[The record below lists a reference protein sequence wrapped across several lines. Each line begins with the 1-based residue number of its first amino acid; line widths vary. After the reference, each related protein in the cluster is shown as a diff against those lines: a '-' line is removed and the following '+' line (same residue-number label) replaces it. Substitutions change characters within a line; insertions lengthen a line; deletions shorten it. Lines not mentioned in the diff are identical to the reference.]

1 MQGGGTKTKAAGRG
15 RPGVSRRVLERE
27 RDFWKKVANVV
38 DEKGVRI
45 WRALETNLT
54 QYYKL
59 LQDRESVLRTVDPLG
74 QQNMELRALLNQY
87 LSSRINTELQ
97 IPPTQLI

>member
-1 MQGGGTKTKAAGRG
+1 M
-15 RPGVSRRVLERE
+15 SRRVLERE